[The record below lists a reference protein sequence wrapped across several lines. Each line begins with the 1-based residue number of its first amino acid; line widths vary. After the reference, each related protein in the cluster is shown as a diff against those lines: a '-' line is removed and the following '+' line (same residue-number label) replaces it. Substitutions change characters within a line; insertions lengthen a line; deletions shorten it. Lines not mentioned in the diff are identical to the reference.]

1 MKKAAKTDVKE
12 EVKGGKYLETDIDE
26 LYEMV
31 KKNGLVK
38 IEAAAKKFNVKR
50 EQIEEWGRILEEHHL
65 AILHYPPFGDPVL
78 ILKKFKPKA
87 EVKKKGV
94 KIKNRKALFIN
105 ILIIM
110 VFVFIVLWYT
120 GRLSVPSL
128 PDLSSISGTNILDLL
143 TQNQIYLVLAL
154 IIIIVLLLIV
164 TLMKGMKKRG
174 KGKGKHGKKR
184 GKGKDKK
191 L

>member
-1 MKKAAKTDVKE
+1 
-12 EVKGGKYLETDIDE
+12 
-26 LYEMV
+26 
-31 KKNGLVK
+31 
-38 IEAAAKKFNVKR
+38 
-50 EQIEEWGRILEEHHL
+50 
-65 AILHYPPFGDPVL
+65 
-78 ILKKFKPKA
+78 
-87 EVKKKGV
+87 
-94 KIKNRKALFIN
+94 
-105 ILIIM
+105 M